1 MLLKNSFLSA
11 TLEVLEVL
19 YTRRGWMYCIQR
31 EDRGIVYKVRM
42 EVLNIRR
49 GWRYCIKGD
58 DGGIV

>member
-1 MLLKNSFLSA
+1 MD
-11 TLEVLEVL
+11 VL
-19 YTRRGWMYCIQR
+19 YSKRGWMYCIQR